1 MIVTFLKNNPYIKLA
16 CVAIGILVVSA
27 LIYKMSPSSE
37 QAVTEPLE
45 RDTAA
50 CTHGVGCTHNH
61 QGLGDANTKNPAAQ
75 YPAVRLQHPL
85 VSASQSIYQSKP
97 GDRLKLNF
105 GDELVL
111 DARVKV
117 NKTFPGRQ
125 QSVSM
130 QLIGRNGSVYWLKK
144 ADGSIMGNIILKE
157 DGKNIVYEYSG
168 QEGDWLVRQISQ
180 QQFVCSSGET
190 DQDIGL
196 PVSDAP
202 FVPAGQAGIIPLLNS
217 LPGADAVVYIDFD
230 GEVVSG
236 TRWANGETINAEPA
250 GFDEDRI
257 RQVWEEVSEDMR
269 PFKINVTTDR
279 AVFDAAAQ
287 NKKMMCIVTPT
298 TDAFP
303 GSGGVAYFNSFYDGS
318 VDPCWCFNRSVGSC
332 AQTVSHEIGH
342 TFGLSHDG
350 LTSQNDPTYHRGN
363 GTWGPIMGAPF
374 GLNVVTWSDGNYEGN
389 TNTED
394 DLAIIDARSANFR
407 DDQYGDSA
415 ADGFDLAGETGEEA
429 VGIVGVIETPD
440 DVDVFSFT
448 TRGGSV
454 TLAVEP
460 EGVAIGGSKF
470 VTNMNVRVQ
479 LYNEAGDLLVE
490 DDPDNS
496 YAASITTELE
506 AGNYTFHVEG
516 ANSGSPD
523 VSGFSDYGSIGQ
535 YGLTGDVEGLGGLI
549 VEINQPQLEEVSIAA
564 GNGLVV
570 AASVIGGADSV
581 MWRATGAPSGGVVTF
596 DDANSKSARA
606 SFSAPGLYTLRFRA
620 SLDPIFTDKELKVS
634 VETASQAK
642 VYANRGPVV
651 SIEPADLYFSREG
664 LITGRVSDDGVPST
678 GQPAY
683 EWKVISGT
691 AEVPNIR
698 AQRPS
703 IVFNDNQPSLI
714 SLESSDG
721 LIRTF
726 AQAKVQSFY
735 QQRTIV
741 DQRATG
747 RWFIPKNNDLGL
759 DWTLPAFDDSS
770 WNQGPTGFGY
780 DQDSR
785 YSAFIGNGTDLES
798 SMKGQSSSAYLRIPF
813 SLPQLDYVQGLELLV
828 NYNDAFVAYINGVK
842 VASRNA
848 PGGALSW
855 QSKAASA
862 RSKEAALFA
871 TEIDLMG
878 VQGSLKT
885 GENILAIHGM
895 NNAAGDGDFLVN
907 PVIQAEL
914 IASPFFTFLE
924 RYGLA
929 LDPDEL
935 PAGDHDGD
943 NNINLVEH
951 ALDTDPTA
959 ANGDFYPLAGWQ
971 QQ

>member
-16 CVAIGILVVSA
+16 CVALGILVVSA

-651 SIEPADLYFSREG
+651 SIEPADLYFSR
-664 LITGRVSDDGVPST
+664 
-678 GQPAY
+678 
-683 EWKVISGT
+683 
-691 AEVPNIR
+691 
-698 AQRPS
+698 
-703 IVFNDNQPSLI
+703 
-714 SLESSDG
+714 
-721 LIRTF
+721 
-726 AQAKVQSFY
+726 
-735 QQRTIV
+735 
-741 DQRATG
+741 
-747 RWFIPKNNDLGL
+747 
-759 DWTLPAFDDSS
+759 
-770 WNQGPTGFGY
+770 
-780 DQDSR
+780 
-785 YSAFIGNGTDLES
+785 
-798 SMKGQSSSAYLRIPF
+798 
-813 SLPQLDYVQGLELLV
+813 
-828 NYNDAFVAYINGVK
+828 
-842 VASRNA
+842 
-848 PGGALSW
+848 
-855 QSKAASA
+855 KA
-862 RSKEAALFA
+862 
-871 TEIDLMG
+871 
-878 VQGSLKT
+878 
-885 GENILAIHGM
+885 
-895 NNAAGDGDFLVN
+895 
-907 PVIQAEL
+907 
-914 IASPFFTFLE
+914 
-924 RYGLA
+924 
-929 LDPDEL
+929 
-935 PAGDHDGD
+935 
-943 NNINLVEH
+943 
-951 ALDTDPTA
+951 
-959 ANGDFYPLAGWQ
+959 
-971 QQ
+971 

>member
-1 MIVTFLKNNPYIKLA
+1 
-16 CVAIGILVVSA
+16 
-27 LIYKMSPSSE
+27 
-37 QAVTEPLE
+37 
-45 RDTAA
+45 
-50 CTHGVGCTHNH
+50 
-61 QGLGDANTKNPAAQ
+61 
-75 YPAVRLQHPL
+75 
-85 VSASQSIYQSKP
+85 
-97 GDRLKLNF
+97 
-105 GDELVL
+105 
-111 DARVKV
+111 
-117 NKTFPGRQ
+117 
-125 QSVSM
+125 
-130 QLIGRNGSVYWLKK
+130 
-144 ADGSIMGNIILKE
+144 
-157 DGKNIVYEYSG
+157 
-168 QEGDWLVRQISQ
+168 
-180 QQFVCSSGET
+180 
-190 DQDIGL
+190 
-196 PVSDAP
+196 
-202 FVPAGQAGIIPLLNS
+202 
-217 LPGADAVVYIDFD
+217 
-230 GEVVSG
+230 
-236 TRWANGETINAEPA
+236 
-250 GFDEDRI
+250 
-257 RQVWEEVSEDMR
+257 
-269 PFKINVTTDR
+269 
-279 AVFDAAAQ
+279 
-287 NKKMMCIVTPT
+287 
-298 TDAFP
+298 
-303 GSGGVAYFNSFYDGS
+303 
-318 VDPCWCFNRSVGSC
+318 
-332 AQTVSHEIGH
+332 
-342 TFGLSHDG
+342 
-350 LTSQNDPTYHRGN
+350 
-363 GTWGPIMGAPF
+363 MGAPF

-651 SIEPADLYFSREG
+651 SIEPAELYFSREG

-691 AEVPNIR
+691 LEVSNIR
-698 AQRPS
+698 AQRPN

-735 QQRTIV
+735 
-741 DQRATG
+741 RAT
-747 RWFIPKNNDLGL
+747 
-759 DWTLPAFDDSS
+759 
-770 WNQGPTGFGY
+770 
-780 DQDSR
+780 
-785 YSAFIGNGTDLES
+785 
-798 SMKGQSSSAYLRIPF
+798 
-813 SLPQLDYVQGLELLV
+813 
-828 NYNDAFVAYINGVK
+828 
-842 VASRNA
+842 
-848 PGGALSW
+848 
-855 QSKAASA
+855 
-862 RSKEAALFA
+862 
-871 TEIDLMG
+871 
-878 VQGSLKT
+878 
-885 GENILAIHGM
+885 
-895 NNAAGDGDFLVN
+895 
-907 PVIQAEL
+907 
-914 IASPFFTFLE
+914 
-924 RYGLA
+924 
-929 LDPDEL
+929 
-935 PAGDHDGD
+935 HDC
-943 NNINLVEH
+943 
-951 ALDTDPTA
+951 
-959 ANGDFYPLAGWQ
+959 
-971 QQ
+971 

>member
-1 MIVTFLKNNPYIKLA
+1 
-16 CVAIGILVVSA
+16 
-27 LIYKMSPSSE
+27 MSP
-37 QAVTEPLE
+37 
-45 RDTAA
+45 R
-50 CTHGVGCTHNH
+50 
-61 QGLGDANTKNPAAQ
+61 
-75 YPAVRLQHPL
+75 
-85 VSASQSIYQSKP
+85 
-97 GDRLKLNF
+97 
-105 GDELVL
+105 
-111 DARVKV
+111 
-117 NKTFPGRQ
+117 
-125 QSVSM
+125 
-130 QLIGRNGSVYWLKK
+130 IG
-144 ADGSIMGNIILKE
+144 
-157 DGKNIVYEYSG
+157 
-168 QEGDWLVRQISQ
+168 
-180 QQFVCSSGET
+180 
-190 DQDIGL
+190 
-196 PVSDAP
+196 P
-202 FVPAGQAGIIPLLNS
+202 S
-217 LPGADAVVYIDFD
+217 LMPHRR
-230 GEVVSG
+230 
-236 TRWANGETINAEPA
+236 T
-250 GFDEDRI
+250 
-257 RQVWEEVSEDMR
+257 
-269 PFKINVTTDR
+269 
-279 AVFDAAAQ
+279 
-287 NKKMMCIVTPT
+287 KKMMCIVTPT
-298 TDAFP
+298 NDAAP
-303 GSGGVAYFNSFYDGS
+303 GAGGVAYLNSFYDGS
-318 VDPCWCFNRSVGSC
+318 IDPCWCFNLGDPD
-332 AQTVSHEIGH
+332 TVSHEIGH
-342 TFGLSHDG
+342 TFGLRHDG
-350 LTSQNDPTYHRGN
+350 LDSLEYHPGN
-363 GTWGPIMGAPF
+363 GTWGPIMGAAF
-374 GLNVVTWSDGNYEGN
+374 GSSVQTWSIGDYEGN

-394 DLAIIDARSANFR
+394 DLDIIDARSAKFR

-415 ADGFDLAGETGEEA
+415 ADGFDLAEETGDVA
-429 VGIVGVIETPD
+429 VGIVGIIETPE
-440 DVDVFSFT
+440 DVDVFRFT
-448 TRGGSV
+448 TSGGTASLRV
-454 TLAVEP
+454 TP
-460 EGVAIGGSKF
+460 ESGNYDNV
-470 VTNMNVRVQ
+470 VNMNMRLQ

-490 DDPDNS
+490 DDPENS

-506 AGNYTFHVEG
+506 AGNYTLHVEG
-516 ANSGSPD
+516 AGSGSPD

-570 AASVIGGADSV
+570 AASVTGSADSV

-634 VETASQAK
+634 VETASQPK

-651 SIEPADLYFSREG
+651 SIDPADLYFSREG

-691 AEVPNIR
+691 LEVPNIR
-698 AQRPS
+698 AQRPN

-726 AQAKVQSFY
+726 AQAKVQSFFEK
-735 QQRTIV
+735 RTIV
-741 DQRATG
+741 DQRASG

-759 DWTLPAFDDSS
+759 GWIDPAFDDSS

-785 YSAFIGNGTDLES
+785 YSAYIGNGTDLES

-828 NYNDAFVAYINGVK
+828 NYNDAFVAYINGVE
-842 VASRNA
+842 VARRNA

-855 QSKAASA
+855 ESTAVSV
-862 RSKEAALFA
+862 RSQEAALFA
-871 TEIDLMG
+871 TQIDLMG
-878 VQGSLKT
+878 VQGILKT

-895 NNAAGDGDFLVN
+895 NNTAEDGDFLVN

-929 LDPDEL
+929 LDPSEL

-959 ANGDFYPLAGWQ
+959 ANGDFYPLQAGSSSNGSIKITLPIDAPEDVDYRIERAREGVEAQNWEVIATKRGPGAWTGNSIFTYIDKKVGGNVTYSLRELNTAPDPSNLRLYRLGYSLRGPGGNAAPN
-971 QQ
+971 